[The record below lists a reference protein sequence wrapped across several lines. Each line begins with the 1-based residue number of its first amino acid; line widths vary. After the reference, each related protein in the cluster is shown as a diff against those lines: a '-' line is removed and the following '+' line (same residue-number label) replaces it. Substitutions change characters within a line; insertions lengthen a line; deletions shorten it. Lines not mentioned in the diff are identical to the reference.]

1 MRKFTVLILLILPGL
16 CYSQSTDPI
25 EFSGLNV
32 QSGTEVSLNDFKDK
46 PAVVVLFTGYQCP
59 FDGYYRLRVRELM
72 NSYSDKVAFIL
83 VNAYQEPEEAV
94 DKMKMEAVAHGYTV
108 PYLAD
113 KEQKIMTALGARK
126 TPEAFL
132 LKRSGDK
139 FVVVYSGAIDDN
151 PQLPSG
157 VKEHYLNA
165 AIEGLLAGKTS
176 TGTVSVRATGCT
188 IRKR

>member
-1 MRKFTVLILLILPGL
+1 MRNFTVFILLSLPDL
-16 CYSQSTDPI
+16 WYSQSVAPI
-25 EFSGLNV
+25 EFSGINV
-32 QSGTEVSLNDFKDK
+32 QSGSEVSLNDFNDK
-46 PAVVVLFTGYQCP
+46 PAVVVLFIGYQCP
-59 FDGYYRLRVRELM
+59 VDGYYRLRIRELM

-83 VNAYQEPEEAV
+83 VNAYQEPEEGI
-94 DKMKMEAVAHGYTV
+94 DKMKMEAVALGYNV

-157 VKEHYLNA
+157 VKEQYLKA
-165 AIEGLLAGKTS
+165 AIESVLAGKSGTS
-176 TGTVSVRATGCT
+176 SVRATGCT
-188 IRKR
+188 IRKK